1 MASTADHDMGQNST
15 NSKESMHKPK
25 KAEENLEHTIQN
37 LESGQISFI
46 KLNKVVIVNNEMM
59 EEYHAQDGID
69 QGEAWSPLS
78 SYSAENA
85 EKK

>member
-37 LESGQISFI
+37 LESGQVFVYYILMQKF
-46 KLNKVVIVNNEMM
+46 
-59 EEYHAQDGID
+59 HQ
-69 QGEAWSPLS
+69 
-78 SYSAENA
+78 
-85 EKK
+85 